1 MQELKG
7 YKISE
12 DGVNFVNLTPHTLN
26 VVDRNGKIHNIEP
39 SGIVARVTT
48 SKMMVGST
56 DNFSFTA
63 EVTGNVVDM
72 PEPQWLT
79 LYIVSRVVATQLM
92 DRTDV
97 LVPGDFI
104 RDEAGNIV
112 GCNGFSMIRK
122 TLNFRKANKND

>member
-7 YKISE
+7 YKVSE
-12 DGVNFVNLTPHTLN
+12 DGVKFVNLTPHPLN
-26 VVDRNGKIHNIEP
+26 VVDRNGATHKITP
-39 SGIVARVTT
+39 SGIVARVNT
-48 SKMMVGST
+48 SKTTVGST
-56 DNFSFTA
+56 DGFGVVA

-79 LYIVSRVVATQLM
+79 LYIVSRVVAGQLT

-104 RDEAGNIV
+104 RDNDGNII
-112 GCNGFSMIRK
+112 GCNGFSIIRK
-122 TLNFRKANKND
+122 SLNIRKENKND

>member
-12 DGVNFVNLTPHTLN
+12 DGVNFVNLTPHALN

-56 DNFSFTA
+56 DNFSFTG

-122 TLNFRKANKND
+122 TLNFRKENKND

>member
-12 DGVNFVNLTPHTLN
+12 DGVNFVNLTPHTLT

-39 SGIVARVTT
+39 SGIIARVHTAKTT
-48 SKMMVGST
+48 IGST
-56 DNFSFTA
+56 DGFGVTV
-63 EVTGNVVDM
+63 EVTGNVIDM
-72 PEPQWLT
+72 PEPEWLT

-92 DRTDV
+92 GRTDV

-112 GCNGFSMIRK
+112 GCNGFSTIRK
-122 TLNFRKANKND
+122 TLNFRKENKND